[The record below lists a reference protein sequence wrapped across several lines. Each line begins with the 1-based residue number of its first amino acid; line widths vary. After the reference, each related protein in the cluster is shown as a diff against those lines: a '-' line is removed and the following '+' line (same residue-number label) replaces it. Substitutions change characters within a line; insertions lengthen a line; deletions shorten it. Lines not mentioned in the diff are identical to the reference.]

1 MTVQSE
7 EDQKQY
13 MVTKMELVMNLK
25 DRLNKLSLK
34 RTKKELEFRLDKLE
48 TSEGRGKF
56 EVELEQLGVAHLEV
70 TKHLA
75 DLYSDELLSRMLLA
89 K

>member
-1 MTVQSE
+1 
-7 EDQKQY
+7 
-13 MVTKMELVMNLK
+13 MELVMNLK

-34 RTKKELEFRLDKLE
+34 KTKKELEFRLDKLE

-56 EVELEQLGVAHLEV
+56 EVELDQLGVAHLEV